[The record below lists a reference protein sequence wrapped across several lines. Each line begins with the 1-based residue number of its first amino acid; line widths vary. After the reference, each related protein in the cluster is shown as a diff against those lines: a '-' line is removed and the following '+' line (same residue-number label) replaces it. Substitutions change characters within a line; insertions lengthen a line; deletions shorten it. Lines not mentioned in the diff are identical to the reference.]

1 MLIKL
6 LAQWMINGKCT
17 MSVVI
22 KNKIGFKPMS
32 KCSRLR
38 KSVIIVEPY
47 LITSVQIKGVY
58 QQKQS
63 QLYLLKR
70 YSK

>member
-1 MLIKL
+1 
-6 LAQWMINGKCT
+6 
-17 MSVVI
+17 
-22 KNKIGFKPMS
+22 MS
-32 KCSRLR
+32 KCSELR

-47 LITSVQIKGVY
+47 LITSVQIKGIY